1 MAEYVESFGSKLDW
15 AMPFQRT
22 GKFPLD
28 RTNIFSS
35 YEDILAYA
43 KQDGSDSRQLGG
55 TSYVGQ
61 IVVNY
66 GPGPELEEGTPGAD
80 EVAAYVITAVGSSP
94 AVQKLAQSSST
105 GDYGQ
110 DISNLQSALSALT
123 GRVDTAENSITD
135 LQANIGTINSN
146 VSAIAGNVSTLQA
159 NVNAIDTRLNT
170 AEAKLNG
177 IEDGAEVNIL
187 EGVAVQTT
195 AGGGFS
201 PVTINAKVAEI
212 DLSPYALKSDI
223 STVFNYKGTVDV
235 YANLPSEDQVTGDVY
250 IVTNGEGAEDNQEY
264 VWDGK
269 AWEALGTTVDL
280 SGYATTANVT
290 QAIAT
295 ATNDMATQ
303 TWVTGQLG
311 SYATT
316 ANVTSAIEAATND
329 MATNAGVDAKLAN
342 YATTANVTANLALKA
357 NAADLTALQG
367 NVTAVEAL
375 VNTKVN
381 ASDVASAINSATIN
395 GNQIS
400 GAVALANQVAGAL
413 TVNVN
418 GTTHTYNGNSAV
430 SIDITAAGLGALTS
444 VPVATNA
451 ALGGILVGYTSA
463 GTNYAVEVDDN
474 GAAFVNVPVPEVAA
488 YNGVGAISITA
499 NGANFDVAVAAN
511 GILTSMIADNA
522 VTTAKIAANAVT
534 KDKIASVSTDAFVQ
548 GSVEL
553 VLNGGTASD

>member
-43 KQDGSDSRQLGG
+43 KQDGSDIRQLGG
-55 TSYVGQ
+55 TSYIGQ

-94 AVQKLAQSSST
+94 AVQKLAQSTAS
-105 GDYGQ
+105 GDFSK
-110 DISNLQSALSALT
+110 DIAALQSALSDLT
-123 GRVDTAENSITD
+123 GRVDTAEGSITD

-146 VSAIAGNVSTLQA
+146 VAAVVGNVSSLQT
-159 NVNAIDTRLNT
+159 NVGAIDTRLNT

-223 STVFNYKGTVDV
+223 STVFNYKGTVDT
-235 YANLPSEDQVTGDVY
+235 YANLPSQNQVTGDVY
-250 IVTNGEGAEDNQEY
+250 IVTNGEGAGDNQEY
-264 VWDGK
+264 VWDGTS
-269 AWEALGTTVDL
+269 WEALGTTVDL
-280 SGYATTANVT
+280 SGYATTEAMNAAIAANV
-290 QAIAT
+290 A
-295 ATNDMATQ
+295 DMATQ
-303 TWVTGQLG
+303 TWVNGQLG

-316 ANVTSAIEAATND
+316 ANVTSAIEEATTD

-357 NAADLTALQG
+357 NASDLTSLQG
-367 NVTAVEAL
+367 NVTAVETL

-381 ASDVASAINSATIN
+381 ATEVNGIIANANIN
-395 GNQIS
+395 GSKVN
-400 GAVALANQVAGAL
+400 GAVALANQVAGTL

-418 GTTHTYNGNSAV
+418 GTAHTYNGNSAV
-430 SIDITAAGLGALTS
+430 EINITAAGLGALTS
-444 VPVATNA
+444 ITKATDSTI
-451 ALGGILVGYTSA
+451 GGILTGFESA
-463 GTNYAVEVDDN
+463 GNNVAVQLDESGKAFVTVPTAPTYTN
-474 GAAFVNVPVPEVAA
+474 GAGLALSGNEF
-488 YNGVGAISITA
+488 SIA
-499 NGANFDVAVAAN
+499 ND
-511 GILTSMIADNA
+511 GILTAMIADGQITA
-522 VTTAKIAANAVT
+522 AKIASKTITA
-534 KDKIASVSTDAFVQ
+534 DKIASVSTDSLIN
-548 GSVEL
+548 GSQEL
-553 VLNGGTASD
+553 ILNGGTSAN

>member
-66 GPGPELEEGTPGAD
+66 GPGPEVEEGTPGAD
-80 EVAAYVITAVGSSP
+80 EVAAYVITAVGASP
-94 AVQKLAQSSST
+94 AVQKLAQSTAS
-105 GDYGQ
+105 GDFSK
-110 DISNLQSALSALT
+110 DIAALQSALSALS
-123 GRVDTAENSITD
+123 GRVDTAENSIAN

-146 VSAIAGNVSTLQA
+146 VSAVAGNVSSLQT
-159 NVNAIDTRLNT
+159 NVSAIDTRLNT

-201 PVTINAKVAEI
+201 PVAINAKVAEI

-223 STVFNYKGTVDV
+223 STVFNYKGTVDT
-235 YANLPSEDQVTGDVY
+235 YANLPSQNQVTGDVY
-250 IVTNGEGAEDNQEY
+250 VVTNGEGAEDNQEY
-264 VWDGK
+264 VWDGT

-311 SYATT
+311 NYATT
-316 ANVTSAIEAATND
+316 ANVTSAIEEATTD
-329 MATNAGVDAKLAN
+329 MATNAGVDAKLAD

-381 ASDVASAINSATIN
+381 ATEVNGIVANANIN
-395 GNQIS
+395 GSQVK
-400 GAVALANQVAGAL
+400 GAVALANQVAGTL

-418 GTTHTYNGNSAV
+418 GTAHTYNGNSAV
-430 SIDITAAGLGALTS
+430 SIDITAGGLGALTE

-451 ALGGILVGYTSA
+451 TVGGILVGYTSA
-463 GTNYAVEVDDN
+463 GTNYAVELDSN
-474 GAAFVNVPVPEVAA
+474 NAAFVNVPVPEVAA

-499 NGANFDVAVAAN
+499 NGANYDVAVAAN
-511 GILTSMIADNA
+511 GILTSMIADGQITA
-522 VTTAKIAANAVT
+522 AKIASNTITA
-534 KDKIASVSTDAFVQ
+534 DKIASVSTDALIN
-548 GSVEL
+548 GSQEL
-553 VLNGGTASD
+553 ILNGGTSAE

>member
-94 AVQKLAQSSST
+94 AVQKLAQSTAS
-105 GDYGQ
+105 GDFSK
-110 DISNLQSALSALT
+110 DIAALQSALSALS

-135 LQANIGTINSN
+135 LQSNIGTINAN
-146 VSAIAGNVSTLQA
+146 VSAVAGNVSTLQT
-159 NVNAIDTRLNT
+159 NVGAIDTRLNT
-170 AEAKLNG
+170 AETKLAT
-177 IEDGAEVNIL
+177 IEEGAEVNIL

-223 STVFNYKGTVDV
+223 STVFNYKGTVDT
-235 YANLPSEDQVTGDVY
+235 YANLPSQDQVTGDVY
-250 IVTNGEGAEDNQEY
+250 IVTNGEGGEDNQEY
-264 VWDGK
+264 VWNGT
-269 AWEALGTTVDL
+269 AWEAFGTTVDL
-280 SGYATTANVT
+280 SGYATTEAMNAAIAANV
-290 QAIAT
+290 A
-295 ATNDMATQ
+295 DMATQ

-316 ANVTSAIEAATND
+316 ANVTSAIEEATTD
-329 MATNAGVDAKLAN
+329 MATNAGVDAKLAD

-381 ASDVASAINSATIN
+381 ATEVASAISGATIN
-395 GNQIS
+395 GNQVS
-400 GAVALANQVAGAL
+400 GAVAIANQVAGAL

-418 GTTHTYNGNSAV
+418 GTAHTYNGSSAV
-430 SIDITAAGLGALTS
+430 EVNITAAGLGALTA
-444 VPVATNA
+444 VPVATND
-451 ALGGILVGYTSA
+451 ALGGIRVGFTSA
-463 GTNYAVEVDDN
+463 GTNYAVQLDAN
-474 GAAFVNVPVPEVAA
+474 NAAYVTVPVPEVPE
-488 YNGVGAISITA
+488 YTA
-499 NGANFDVAVAAN
+499 GDGILVSDYVVSVADN
-511 GILTSMIADNA
+511 GI
-522 VTTAKIAANAVT
+522 TTAKIADGAVT
-534 KDKIASVSTDAFVQ
+534 DAKIVSINTDKITQ
-548 GSVEL
+548 GAEEFI
-553 VLNGGTASD
+553 LNGGTSAD

>member
-1 MAEYVESFGSKLDW
+1 MAEYTESFVSKLDW

-80 EVAAYVITAVGSSP
+80 EVAAYVITAVGASP
-94 AVQKLAQSSST
+94 AVQKLAQSTAS
-105 GDYGQ
+105 GDFSK
-110 DISNLQSALSALT
+110 DIAALQSALSALT
-123 GRVDTAENSITD
+123 GRVDIAETNITD
-135 LQANIGTINSN
+135 LQSNIGTINAN
-146 VSAIAGNVSTLQA
+146 VSAVAGNVSTLQT

-201 PVTINAKVAEI
+201 PVAINAKIAEI

-223 STVFNYKGTVDV
+223 STVFNYKGTVDTYV
-235 YANLPSEDQVTGDVY
+235 NLPSQDQVTGDVY
-250 IVTNGEGAEDNQEY
+250 IVTNGEGTEDNQEY
-264 VWDGK
+264 VWDGT

-280 SGYATTANVT
+280 SGYATTEAMNAAIAANV
-290 QAIAT
+290 A
-295 ATNDMATQ
+295 DMATQ

-316 ANVTSAIEAATND
+316 ANVTSAIEEATTD
-329 MATNAGVDAKLAN
+329 MATNAGVDAKLAD

-357 NAADLTALQG
+357 NATDLTALQG

-381 ASDVASAINSATIN
+381 ATDVASAINSATIN
-395 GNQIS
+395 ANQIS
-400 GAVALANQVAGAL
+400 GAVAVANQVAGAL

-418 GTTHTYNGNSAV
+418 GTAHTYNGSSAV
-430 SIDITAAGLGALTS
+430 EVNITAAGLGALTA
-444 VPVATNA
+444 VPVATNEV
-451 ALGGILVGYTSA
+451 LGGIKVGFTSA
-463 GTNYAVEVDDN
+463 GTNYAVQLDAN
-474 GAAFVNVPVPEVAA
+474 NAAFVNVPVPEVAL
-488 YNGVGAISITA
+488 YNGVGAVSITA
-499 NGANFDVAVAAN
+499 NGANYDVAVAAN
-511 GILTSMIADNA
+511 GILTSMIADGQI
-522 VTTAKIAANAVT
+522 TTAKIAANAVT

-548 GSVEL
+548 GDNEL
-553 VLNGGTASD
+553 ILNGGTSAN

>member
-135 LQANIGTINSN
+135 LQSNIGTINAN
-146 VSAIAGNVSTLQA
+146 VSAVAGNVSTLQT
-159 NVNAIDTRLNT
+159 NVGAIDTRLNT
-170 AEAKLNG
+170 AEAKLAT
-177 IEDGAEVNIL
+177 IEEGAEVNIL

-201 PVTINAKVAEI
+201 PVNINAKVAEI

-250 IVTNGEGAEDNQEY
+250 IVTNGEGAGDNQEY

-269 AWEALGTTVDL
+269 ASEALGTTVDL

-303 TWVTGQLG
+303 TWVNGQLG

-329 MATNAGVDAKLAN
+329 MATNAGVDAKLAD

-357 NAADLTALQG
+357 NAADLTALKG
-367 NVTAVEAL
+367 NVTAVETL

-381 ASDVASAINSATIN
+381 ATDVAGIIANANIN
-395 GNQIS
+395 GSQIN
-400 GAVALANQVAGAL
+400 GAVAIANQVAGTL

-418 GTTHTYNGNSAV
+418 GTAHTYNGNGAV
-430 SIDITAAGLGALTS
+430 SIDITAAGLGALTA
-444 VPVATNA
+444 VPVATNE
-451 ALGGILVGYTSA
+451 ALGGIKVGFTTA
-463 GTNYAVEVDDN
+463 GTNYAVQLDAN
-474 GAAFVNVPVPEVAA
+474 NAAYVTVPVPEVPEYTAGDGILVSDHVVSIA
-488 YNGVGAISITA
+488 DNGVTTA
-499 NGANFDVAVAAN
+499 K
-511 GILTSMIADNA
+511 IADNA
-522 VTTAKIAANAVT
+522 VTDAKIVSINT
-534 KDKIASVSTDAFVQ
+534 DKITQ
-548 GSVEL
+548 GAQEL
-553 VLNGGTASD
+553 ILNGGTSAD

>member
-80 EVAAYVITAVGSSP
+80 EVAAYVITAVGASP

-110 DISNLQSALSALT
+110 DIANLQSALSALS

-146 VSAIAGNVSTLQA
+146 VSAVAGNVSSLQT
-159 NVNAIDTRLNT
+159 NVSAIDTRLNT
-170 AEAKLNG
+170 AETKLAT
-177 IEDGAEVNIL
+177 IEEGAEVNIL

-201 PVTINAKVAEI
+201 PVNINAKVAEI

-223 STVFNYKGTVDV
+223 STVFNYKGTVDT
-235 YANLPSEDQVTGDVY
+235 YANLPSQDQVTGDVY

-264 VWDGK
+264 VWDGT

-316 ANVTSAIEAATND
+316 ANVTSAIETATND
-329 MATNAGVDAKLAN
+329 MATNAGVDAKLAD

-381 ASDVASAINSATIN
+381 STDVAGIIANANIN
-395 GNQIS
+395 GSKVN
-400 GAVALANQVAGAL
+400 GAVALANQVAGTL
-413 TVNVN
+413 TA
-418 GTTHTYNGNSAV
+418 GSKTYNGSAPV
-430 SIDITAAGLGALTS
+430 EITAADLGALTA
-444 VPVATNA
+444 VPVATNE
-451 ALGGILVGYTSA
+451 ALGGIKVGFTSA
-463 GTNYAVEVDDN
+463 GTNYAVELDAN
-474 GAAFVNVPVPEVAA
+474 NAAFVNVPVPEVAA

-499 NGANFDVAVAAN
+499 NGANYDVAVAAN
-511 GILTSMIADNA
+511 GILTSMIADGA

-534 KDKIASVSTDAFVQ
+534 SDKIASVSTDAFVQ
-548 GSVEL
+548 GAQEL
-553 VLNGGTASD
+553 ILNGGTSAN

>member
-66 GPGPELEEGTPGAD
+66 GPGPEVEEGTPGAD
-80 EVAAYVITAVGSSP
+80 EVAAYVITAVGASP

-110 DISNLQSALSALT
+110 DIANLQSALSALT

-135 LQANIGTINSN
+135 LQANIGTINAN
-146 VSAIAGNVSTLQA
+146 VSAVAGNVSSLQT
-159 NVNAIDTRLNT
+159 NVGAIDTRLNT

-201 PVTINAKVAEI
+201 PVNINAKVAEI

-223 STVFNYKGTVDV
+223 STVFNYKGTVDT
-235 YANLPSEDQVTGDVY
+235 YANLPSQDQVTGDVY

-264 VWDGK
+264 VWDGT

-316 ANVTSAIEAATND
+316 ANVTSAIETATND
-329 MATNAGVDAKLAN
+329 MATNAGVDAKLAD

-357 NAADLTALQG
+357 NAADLTSLQG

-381 ASDVASAINSATIN
+381 ATDVAGIIANANIN
-395 GNQIS
+395 GGKVN
-400 GAVALANQVAGAL
+400 GAVALANQVAGTL
-413 TVNVN
+413 TA
-418 GTTHTYNGNSAV
+418 GSKTYNGSAPV
-430 SIDITAAGLGALTS
+430 EITAADLGALTA
-444 VPVATNA
+444 VPVATNE
-451 ALGGILVGYTSA
+451 ALGGIKVGFTSA
-463 GTNYAVEVDDN
+463 GTNYAVELDAN
-474 GAAFVNVPVPEVAA
+474 NAAFVNVPVPEVAA
-488 YNGVGAISITA
+488 YNGVGAIAITA
-499 NGANFDVAVAAN
+499 NGANYDVAVAAN
-511 GILTSMIADNA
+511 GILTSMIADGQI
-522 VTTAKIAANAVT
+522 TTAKIAANAVT
-534 KDKIASVSTDAFVQ
+534 SDKIASVSTDAFVQ
-548 GSVEL
+548 GAQEL
-553 VLNGGTASD
+553 VLNGGTSTD

>member
-80 EVAAYVITAVGSSP
+80 EVAAYVITAVGASP

-110 DISNLQSALSALT
+110 DIANLQNALSALT

-135 LQANIGTINSN
+135 LQSNIGTINAN
-146 VSAIAGNVSTLQA
+146 VSAVAGNVNTLQT
-159 NVNAIDTRLNT
+159 NVSAIDTRLNT
-170 AEAKLNG
+170 AETKLAT
-177 IEDGAEVNIL
+177 IEEGAEVNVL

-223 STVFNYKGTVDV
+223 STVFNYKGTVDT
-235 YANLPSEDQVTGDVY
+235 YANLPSQDQVTGDVY
-250 IVTNGEGAEDNQEY
+250 IVTNGEGGEDNQEY
-264 VWDGK
+264 VWNGT
-269 AWEALGTTVDL
+269 AWEAFGTTVDL
-280 SGYATTANVT
+280 SGYATTEAMNAAIAANV
-290 QAIAT
+290 A
-295 ATNDMATQ
+295 DMATQ

-329 MATNAGVDAKLAN
+329 MATNAGVDEKLAD

-357 NAADLTALQG
+357 NATDLTALQG

-381 ASDVASAINSATIN
+381 ASDVAGAINSATIN
-395 GNQIS
+395 GSQVS
-400 GAVALANQVAGAL
+400 GAVAIANQVAGAL

-418 GTTHTYNGNSAV
+418 GTAHTYNGNSAV
-430 SIDITAAGLGALTS
+430 SIDITAAGLGALTA
-444 VPVATNA
+444 VPVATND
-451 ALGGILVGYTSA
+451 ALGGIRVGFTSA
-463 GTNYAVEVDDN
+463 GTNYAVQLDAN
-474 GAAFVNVPVPEVAA
+474 NAAYVTVPVPEVPE
-488 YNGVGAISITA
+488 YTA
-499 NGANFDVAVAAN
+499 GDGILVSDYVVSVADN
-511 GILTSMIADNA
+511 GI
-522 VTTAKIAANAVT
+522 TTAKIADGAVT
-534 KDKIASVSTDAFVQ
+534 DAKIVSINTDKITQ
-548 GSVEL
+548 GAEEL
-553 VLNGGTASD
+553 VLNGGTSAD

>member
-43 KQDGSDSRQLGG
+43 RQDGSDSRQLGG

-123 GRVDTAENSITD
+123 GRVDVAENSITD
-135 LQANIGTINSN
+135 LQSNIGTINAN
-146 VSAIAGNVSTLQA
+146 VSAVAGNVSTLQT
-159 NVNAIDTRLNT
+159 NVGAIDTRLNT
-170 AEAKLNG
+170 AETKLAT
-177 IEDGAEVNIL
+177 IEEGAEVNIL

-201 PVTINAKVAEI
+201 PVNINAKVAEI

-264 VWDGK
+264 VWDGT

-303 TWVTGQLG
+303 TWVNGQLG

-329 MATNAGVDAKLAN
+329 MATNAGVDAKLSD

-357 NAADLTALQG
+357 NAADLTALKG
-367 NVTAVEAL
+367 NVTAIEAL

-381 ASDVASAINSATIN
+381 ATDVAGIIANANIN
-395 GNQIS
+395 GTQIN
-400 GAVALANQVAGAL
+400 GAVAIANQVAGTL

-418 GTTHTYNGNSAV
+418 GTSHTYNGNSAV
-430 SIDITAAGLGALTS
+430 SIDITAAGLGALTA
-444 VPVATNA
+444 VPVATNE
-451 ALGGILVGYTSA
+451 ALGGIKVGFTTA
-463 GTNYAVEVDDN
+463 GTNYAVQLDAN
-474 GAAFVNVPVPEVAA
+474 NAAFVTVPVPEVPE
-488 YNGVGAISITA
+488 YTA
-499 NGANFDVAVAAN
+499 GD
-511 GILTSMIADNA
+511 GILVSNHVVSIADNG
-522 VTTAKIAANAVT
+522 VTTAMIAANAVT

-548 GSVEL
+548 GDNEL
-553 VLNGGTASD
+553 VLNGGTSAE

>member
-66 GPGPELEEGTPGAD
+66 GPGPEVEDGVPGAD

-110 DISNLQSALSALT
+110 DIANLQSALSALT
-123 GRVDTAENSITD
+123 GRVDTAENGITD
-135 LQANIGTINSN
+135 LQANIGTINAN
-146 VSAIAGNVSTLQA
+146 VSAVAGNVSSLQA
-159 NVNAIDTRLNT
+159 NVGDIDTRLNT

-201 PVTINAKVAEI
+201 PVNINAKIAEI

-223 STVFNYKGTVDV
+223 STVFNYKGTVDT
-235 YANLPSEDQVTGDVY
+235 YANLPSQDQVTGDVY

-264 VWDGK
+264 VWDGT

-316 ANVTSAIEAATND
+316 ANVTSAIETATDD
-329 MATNAGVDAKLAN
+329 MATNAGVDAKLAD

-357 NAADLTALQG
+357 NAADLTSLQG

-381 ASDVASAINSATIN
+381 ATDVAGIIANANIN
-395 GNQIS
+395 GSKVN
-400 GAVALANQVAGAL
+400 GAVALANQVAGTL
-413 TVNVN
+413 TA
-418 GTTHTYNGNSAV
+418 GSKTYNGSAPV
-430 SIDITAAGLGALTS
+430 EITAADLGALTA

-451 ALGGILVGYTSA
+451 TVGGILVGYTSA

-499 NGANFDVAVAAN
+499 NGANYDVAVAAN
-511 GILTSMIADNA
+511 GILTSMIADGQI
-522 VTTAKIAANAVT
+522 TTAKIAANAVT

-548 GSVEL
+548 GDNEL
-553 VLNGGTASD
+553 VLNGGTSAD

>member
-66 GPGPELEEGTPGAD
+66 GPGPEVEDGVPGAD

-110 DISNLQSALSALT
+110 DIANLQSALSALT
-123 GRVDTAENSITD
+123 GRVDTAENGITD
-135 LQANIGTINSN
+135 LQANIGTINAN
-146 VSAIAGNVSTLQA
+146 VSAVAGNVSSLQA
-159 NVNAIDTRLNT
+159 NVGAIDTRLNT

-201 PVTINAKVAEI
+201 PVNINAKIAEI

-223 STVFNYKGTVDV
+223 STVFNYKGTVDT
-235 YANLPSEDQVTGDVY
+235 YANLPSQDQVTGDVY

-264 VWDGK
+264 VWDGT

-316 ANVTSAIEAATND
+316 ANVTSAIETATDD
-329 MATNAGVDAKLAN
+329 MATNAGVDAKLAD

-357 NAADLTALQG
+357 NAADLTSLQG

-381 ASDVASAINSATIN
+381 ATDVAGIIANANIN
-395 GNQIS
+395 GSKVN
-400 GAVALANQVAGAL
+400 GAVALANQVAGTL
-413 TVNVN
+413 TA
-418 GTTHTYNGNSAV
+418 GSKTYNGSAPV
-430 SIDITAAGLGALTS
+430 EITAADLGALTA

-451 ALGGILVGYTSA
+451 TVGGILVGYTSA

-499 NGANFDVAVAAN
+499 NGANYDVAVAEN
-511 GILTSMIADNA
+511 GILTSMIADGQI
-522 VTTAKIAANAVT
+522 TTAKIASNAVT

-548 GSVEL
+548 GDNEL
-553 VLNGGTASD
+553 VLNGGTSAD

>member
-66 GPGPELEEGTPGAD
+66 GPGPESEEGTPGAD

-94 AVQKLAQSSST
+94 AVQKLAQSTAS
-105 GDYGQ
+105 GDFSK
-110 DISNLQSALSALT
+110 DIAALQSALSALS

-135 LQANIGTINSN
+135 LQSNIGTINAN
-146 VSAIAGNVSTLQA
+146 VSAVAGNVSTLQT
-159 NVNAIDTRLNT
+159 NVGAIDTRLNT

-177 IEDGAEVNIL
+177 IEEGAEVNIL

-201 PVTINAKVAEI
+201 PVTINAKIAEI

-223 STVFNYKGTVDV
+223 STVFNYKGTVDT
-235 YANLPSEDQVTGDVY
+235 YANLPSQDQVTGDVY
-250 IVTNGEGAEDNQEY
+250 IVTNGEGGEDNQEY
-264 VWDGK
+264 VWNGA
-269 AWEALGTTVDL
+269 AWEAFGTTVDL
-280 SGYATTANVT
+280 SGYATTEAMNAAIAANV
-290 QAIAT
+290 A
-295 ATNDMATQ
+295 DMATQ

-329 MATNAGVDAKLAN
+329 MATNAGVDAKLAD

-381 ASDVASAINSATIN
+381 ATEVASAISGATIN
-395 GNQIS
+395 GNQVS
-400 GAVALANQVAGAL
+400 GAVAIANQVAGAL

-418 GTTHTYNGNSAV
+418 GTAHTYNGNSAV
-430 SIDITAAGLGALTS
+430 SIDITAATLGALTA
-444 VPVATNA
+444 VPVATNE
-451 ALGGILVGYTSA
+451 ALGGIKIGFTSA
-463 GTNYAVEVDDN
+463 GTNYAVQLDAN
-474 GAAFVNVPVPEVAA
+474 NAAYVTVPVPEVPE
-488 YNGVGAISITA
+488 YTA
-499 NGANFDVAVAAN
+499 GDGILVSDHVVSVADN
-511 GILTSMIADNA
+511 GI
-522 VTTAKIAANAVT
+522 TTAKIADSAVT
-534 KDKIASVSTDAFVQ
+534 DAKIVSINTDKITQ
-548 GSVEL
+548 GAEEL
-553 VLNGGTASD
+553 VLNGGTSTD